1 MSSASLKEFDE
12 TRQVED
18 RSSGWSWKKKPYKE
32 KTIYGRW
39 RISESH
45 VLQKK
50 KKSSQRLTQDLRDG
64 IEMIPLTHLIQETKT
79 QVWQIRQQ
87 LDSRLIDLFEEK
99 KNQIKHF
106 WFKS

>member
-1 MSSASLKEFDE
+1 MSLNEFDE

-18 RSSGWSWKKKPYKE
+18 RRSSGWLEKKNPYKE

-39 RISESH
+39 RVSESH

-64 IEMIPLTHLIQETKT
+64 IEMIL
-79 QVWQIRQQ
+79 
-87 LDSRLIDLFEEK
+87 
-99 KNQIKHF
+99 
-106 WFKS
+106 